1 VWKKKKKRLQLL
13 TLDIK
18 TRHEEEYSRMITEI
32 MEEKKT
38 IEKDR
43 KNARLQLKQ
52 AKEKQ
57 EDLEHQFQLLQ
68 EEKKKFQEELK
79 QQIPQD
85 VLQLKQQLANEM
97 ELISKSK
104 QEIVEKQQ
112 MLQMAKEKL
121 EKMNN
126 EIMQEHKTLEEH
138 INRIKELEE
147 EKNERIGN
155 NERSQICRIAKS
167 TTISF
172 AARIVKRF

>member
-68 EEKKKFQEELK
+68 EEKK
-79 QQIPQD
+79 
-85 VLQLKQQLANEM
+85 N
-97 ELISKSK
+97 SK
-104 QEIVEKQQ
+104 
-112 MLQMAKEKL
+112 
-121 EKMNN
+121 
-126 EIMQEHKTLEEH
+126 
-138 INRIKELEE
+138 
-147 EKNERIGN
+147 KN
-155 NERSQICRIAKS
+155 
-167 TTISF
+167 
-172 AARIVKRF
+172 